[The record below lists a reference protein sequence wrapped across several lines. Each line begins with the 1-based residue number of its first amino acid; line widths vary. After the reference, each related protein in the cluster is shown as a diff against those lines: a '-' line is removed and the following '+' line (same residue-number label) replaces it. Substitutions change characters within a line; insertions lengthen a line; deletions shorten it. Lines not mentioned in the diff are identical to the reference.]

1 MKLIGSVGLILLLAA
16 GCQSKK
22 SERPSIYEGK
32 INVGIDESIYQI
44 IHAETDGY
52 RMHYPRASFVNA
64 VMPENTAVKLLL
76 EDSMDVICITRTL
89 NAEELEVLKKREI
102 SYKPAPMALDAVVL
116 IAHPDASL
124 GSVSLP
130 DLKRMFTDEGSPFK
144 LVFDNGN
151 SSNLNQVLT
160 RLGVTEFSR
169 KNVVA
174 AGGNQKVFDWVKK
187 DKNAIGFVGFNLISE
202 KSNEVTQE
210 LKSSVKILGV
220 KDQAGAVRP
229 SRAGILE
236 QTYPFHRTIYLH
248 TLGTGW
254 GVENGFIRFACS
266 KPGQLI
272 AEKMGLV
279 PYYAIP
285 KEFVL
290 SKGALD

>member
-1 MKLIGSVGLILLLAA
+1 MKFLWSAGLVLLLA

-22 SERPSIYEGK
+22 SERPNIYEGR
-32 INVGIDESIYQI
+32 INVGIDESILQV

-52 RMHYPRASFVNA
+52 RMHYPKASFNNF

-76 EDSMDVICITRTL
+76 QDSMDVICITRTL
-89 NAEELEVLKKREI
+89 NEEEMEVLKKREI
-102 SYKPAPMALDAVVL
+102 TYKPAPMALDAVVL
-116 IAHPDASL
+116 IAHPEASL
-124 GSVSLP
+124 EGVSLES
-130 DLKRMFTDEGSPFK
+130 LKRMFTDESSPSK
-144 LVFDNGN
+144 LVFDSGN

-160 RLGVTEFSR
+160 RLGITDFSR

-187 DKNAIGFVGFNLISE
+187 DKNAIGFVGYNLISE
-202 KSNEVTQE
+202 KSSELSRD
-210 LKSSVKILGV
+210 LKSSVKVLGV
-220 KDQAGAVRP
+220 SDEGTHVLP
-229 SRAGILE
+229 SKSTILE

-248 TLGTGW
+248 TLGTAW
-254 GVENGFIRFACS
+254 GVENGFIRFACT

-290 SKGALD
+290 SKESLD

>member
-1 MKLIGSVGLILLLAA
+1 MLA

-22 SERPSIYEGK
+22 SERPNIYEGR
-32 INVGIDESIYQI
+32 ISVGIDESILQV

-52 RMHYPRASFVNA
+52 RMHYPRASFDNF

-76 EDSMDVICITRTL
+76 QDSMDVICITRTL

-102 SYKPAPMALDAVVL
+102 TYKPAPMALDAVVL
-116 IAHPDASL
+116 IAHPEASL
-124 GSVSLP
+124 ESVSLEG
-130 DLKRMFTDEGSPFK
+130 LKRMFTDENSPSK
-144 LVFDNGN
+144 LVFDSGN

-160 RLGVTEFSR
+160 RLGITDFSR

-187 DKNAIGFVGFNLISE
+187 DKNAIGFVGYNLISE
-202 KSNEVTQE
+202 KSSELTRE
-210 LKSSVKILGV
+210 LKSSVKVLGV
-220 KDQAGAVRP
+220 SDEGTGVLP
-229 SRAGILE
+229 SKSTILE

-248 TLGTGW
+248 TLGTAW

-290 SKGALD
+290 SKESLD

>member
-1 MKLIGSVGLILLLAA
+1 MRSIWCIGLVLVLAA
-16 GCQSKK
+16 CQSKK
-22 SERPSIYEGK
+22 DDRPSIYEGR
-32 INVGIDESIYQI
+32 INVGMDESIFQI

-52 RMHYPRASFVNA
+52 RMHYPRASFINS

-76 EDSMDVICITRTL
+76 EDSMDVICITRML
-89 NAEELEVLKKREI
+89 NEEELEVLKKREI
-102 SYKPAPMALDAVVL
+102 TYKPAPMALDAVVL
-116 IAHPDASL
+116 IAHPDAPL
-124 GSVSLP
+124 ANVSLAE
-130 DLKRMFTDEGSPFK
+130 LQRLFTDEGSGLK
-144 LVFDNGN
+144 LVFDSGN
-151 SSNLNQVLT
+151 SSNLNQVLN
-160 RLGVTEFSR
+160 RLGITDFSR

-187 DKNAIGFVGFNLISE
+187 DKNAIGFVGYNLISE
-202 KSNEVTQE
+202 KSNEVTRE

-220 KDQAGAVRP
+220 KDQEAVVQP
-229 SRAGILE
+229 SRSTILE

-248 TLGTGW
+248 TLGSAW

-285 KEFVL
+285 KEFVI
-290 SKGALD
+290 SKEPVE

>member
-1 MKLIGSVGLILLLAA
+1 MRFIWSVGLILVLA
-16 GCQSKK
+16 GCQSGK
-22 SERPSIYEGK
+22 SERPNIYEGR
-32 INVGIDESIYQI
+32 INVGIDESIFQV

-52 RMHYPRASFVNA
+52 RMHYPKASFDNF

-102 SYKPAPMALDAVVL
+102 TYKPAPMALDAVVL
-116 IAHPDASL
+116 IVHPDASP
-124 GSVSLP
+124 GSISLA
-130 DLKRMFTDEGSPFK
+130 DLKRMFTDESSPLK
-144 LVFDNGN
+144 LVFDSGN

-160 RLGVTEFSR
+160 RLGITEFSR

-187 DKNAIGFVGFNLISE
+187 DKNAIGFVGYNLISE
-202 KSNEVTQE
+202 KSNEVSRD
-210 LKSSVKILGV
+210 LKSSVKVLTVSEEGTGIAPSKATIL
-220 KDQAGAVRP
+220 D
-229 SRAGILE
+229 
-236 QTYPFHRTIYLH
+236 QTYPFHRIIYLH
-248 TLGTGW
+248 TLGTAW

-290 SKGALD
+290 SKESLE

>member
-1 MKLIGSVGLILLLAA
+1 MKFLWSAGLILLLA

-22 SERPSIYEGK
+22 SERPSIYEGR
-32 INVGIDESIYQI
+32 INVAIDESILQV

-52 RMHYPRASFVNA
+52 RMHYPKASFNNF

-76 EDSMDVICITRTL
+76 QDSMDVICITRTL
-89 NAEELEVLKKREI
+89 NEEEMEVLKKREI
-102 SYKPAPMALDAVVL
+102 TYKPAPMALDAVVL
-116 IAHPDASL
+116 IAHPEASL
-124 GSVSLP
+124 EGVSLES
-130 DLKRMFTDEGSPFK
+130 LKRMFTDESSPSK
-144 LVFDNGN
+144 LVFDSGN

-160 RLGVTEFSR
+160 RLGITDFSR

-187 DKNAIGFVGFNLISE
+187 DKNAIGFVGYNLISE
-202 KSNEVTQE
+202 KSSELSRD
-210 LKSSVKILGV
+210 LKSSVKVLAVSDEGTGV
-220 KDQAGAVRP
+220 LP
-229 SRAGILE
+229 SKSTILE

-248 TLGTGW
+248 TLGTAW
-254 GVENGFIRFACS
+254 GVENGFIRFACT

-290 SKGALD
+290 SKESLD

>member
-1 MKLIGSVGLILLLAA
+1 MKLIWSAGLILLLA

-22 SERPSIYEGK
+22 SERPSIYEGR
-32 INVGIDESIYQI
+32 INVGMDESIYQI

-52 RMHYPRASFVNA
+52 RMHYPRASFTNS
-64 VMPENTAVKLLL
+64 VMPENMAVKLLL

-89 NAEELEVLKKREI
+89 NAEELQVLEKREI
-102 SYKPAPMALDAVVL
+102 TYKPAPMALDAVVL
-116 IAHPDASL
+116 IAHPEASL
-124 GSVSLP
+124 GSVSLS
-130 DLKRMFTDEGSPFK
+130 DLKRMFTDEESPFK

-160 RLGVTEFSR
+160 RLGITDFSR

-187 DKNAIGFVGFNLISE
+187 DRNAIGFTGYNLISE
-202 KSNEVTQE
+202 KSNEVTRE
-210 LKSSVKILGV
+210 LKNSVKILGV
-220 KDQAGAVRP
+220 KDLDTAVKPTR
-229 SRAGILE
+229 STILE

-248 TLGTGW
+248 TLGTAW

-290 SKGALD
+290 SKESME

>member
-1 MKLIGSVGLILLLAA
+1 MMRWIGIMVCVLVLAA
-16 GCQSKK
+16 CQSKK
-22 SERPSIYEGK
+22 SDRPSIYEGR
-32 INVGIDESIYQI
+32 INVGMDESIGAI

-52 RMHYPRASFVNA
+52 RMHYPRASFDNY

-89 NAEELEVLKKREI
+89 NEEEMKVLEKREI
-102 SYKPAPMALDAVVL
+102 TYKPAPMALDAVVL
-116 IAHPDASL
+116 VMNREAQRTGISL
-124 GSVSLP
+124 AELRQ
-130 DLKRMFTDEGSPFK
+130 LFTSGDSPVK
-144 LVFDNGN
+144 LVFDSGN
-151 SSNLNQVLT
+151 SSNLNQVLG
-160 RLGVTEFSR
+160 RLGITDFSR

-174 AGGNQKVFDWVKK
+174 AGGNQKVFDWVQK
-187 DKNAIGFVGFNLISE
+187 DRNAIGFVGYNLISE
-202 KSNEVTQE
+202 KSSEVTRE
-210 LKSSVKILGV
+210 LKNSVKILNVSGDGAGV
-220 KDQAGAVRP
+220 LP
-229 SRAGILE
+229 SKTTILD

-248 TLGTGW
+248 TLGTAW

-290 SKGALD
+290 SKESLD

>member
-1 MKLIGSVGLILLLAA
+1 MLVLA

-22 SERPSIYEGK
+22 SDRPSIYEGR
-32 INVGIDESIYQI
+32 INVGIDESIFQI
-44 IHAETDGY
+44 IDAQTDGY
-52 RMHYPRASFVNA
+52 RMHYPRASFNNS
-64 VMPENTAVKLLL
+64 VMPENMAVKLLL

-89 NAEELEVLKKREI
+89 NAEELKVLEKREI
-102 SYKPAPMALDAVVL
+102 TYKPAPMALDAVVL
-116 IAHPDASL
+116 IVHPDAVLS
-124 GSVSLP
+124 SVSLTE
-130 DLKRMFTDEGSPFK
+130 LQRLFTDEGSGVK
-144 LVFDNGN
+144 LVFDSGN

-160 RLGVTEFSR
+160 RLGIQEFSR

-187 DKNAIGFVGFNLISE
+187 DKNAIGFVGYNLISE
-202 KSNEVTQE
+202 KSNEVTLE

-220 KDQAGAVRP
+220 KDQGAAVGP
-229 SRAGILE
+229 SRSTILE
-236 QTYPFHRTIYLH
+236 QTYPFYRTIYLH
-248 TLGTGW
+248 TLGTAW

-285 KEFVL
+285 KQFVL
-290 SKGALD
+290 SKESLD

>member
-1 MKLIGSVGLILLLAA
+1 MRFIWSVGLILVLA
-16 GCQSKK
+16 GCQSRK
-22 SERPSIYEGK
+22 SERPNIYEGR
-32 INVGIDESIYQI
+32 INVAMDESIFQVM
-44 IHAETDGY
+44 HAETDGY
-52 RMHYPRASFVNA
+52 RMHYPRASFDNF

-102 SYKPAPMALDAVVL
+102 TYKPAPMALDAVVL

-124 GSVSLP
+124 GNISLA
-130 DLKRMFTDEGSPFK
+130 DLKRMFADEGSALK
-144 LVFDNGN
+144 LVFDSGN

-160 RLGVTEFSR
+160 RLGITEFSR

-187 DKNAIGFVGFNLISE
+187 DKNAIGFVGYNLISE
-202 KSNEVTQE
+202 KSNEVSRE
-210 LKSSVKILGV
+210 LKNSVKVLSVSEEG
-220 KDQAGAVRP
+220 
-229 SRAGILE
+229 AGIVPSKATILD

-248 TLGTGW
+248 TLGTAW

-290 SKGALD
+290 SKESLE

>member
-1 MKLIGSVGLILLLAA
+1 MRFLWSVGVMLMLA

-22 SERPSIYEGK
+22 SDRPSIYEGR
-32 INVGIDESIYQI
+32 INVGMDESILQI
-44 IHAETDGY
+44 IHAQTDGY
-52 RMHYPRASFVNA
+52 RMHYPRASFDNF
-64 VMPENTAVKLLL
+64 VMPENMAVKMLL

-89 NAEELEVLKKREI
+89 NAEELKVLESREI
-102 SYKPAPMALDAVVL
+102 TYKPAPMALDAVVL
-116 IAHPDASL
+116 IVHPDAALSA
-124 GSVSLP
+124 VSLA
-130 DLKRMFTDEGSPFK
+130 DLQRLFTDEGSTIK
-144 LVFDNGN
+144 LVFDSGN

-160 RLGVTEFSR
+160 RLGIQEFSR

-187 DKNAIGFVGFNLISE
+187 DKNAIGFVGYNLISE
-202 KSNEVTQE
+202 KSNEVTRE
-210 LKSSVKILGV
+210 LKGSVKILGV
-220 KDQAGAVRP
+220 KDQGVAVEP
-229 SRAGILE
+229 SRSTILE

-248 TLGTGW
+248 TLGTAW

-285 KEFVL
+285 KQFVL
-290 SKGALD
+290 SRESLD

>member
-1 MKLIGSVGLILLLAA
+1 MRLIWTAGLFLLLA

-22 SERPSIYEGK
+22 SERPSIYEGR
-32 INVGIDESIYQI
+32 INVGMDESIQQI
-44 IHAETDGY
+44 IQAETEGY
-52 RMHYPRASFVNA
+52 RMHYPKASFKNS
-64 VMPENTAVKLLL
+64 VMPENRAVKLLL
-76 EDSMDVICITRTL
+76 EDSMDVICITRKL
-89 NAEELEVLKKREI
+89 NAEELKVLENREI
-102 SYKPAPMALDAVVL
+102 TYKPAPMALDAVVL
-116 IAHPDASL
+116 IVHREASL
-124 GSVSLP
+124 ESISLA
-130 DLKRMFTDEGSPFK
+130 DLKRMFTDEESPFK

-151 SSNLNQVLT
+151 SSNLNQVLN
-160 RLGVTEFSR
+160 RLGITDFSR

-187 DKNAIGFVGFNLISE
+187 DRNAIGFTGFNLISE
-202 KSNEVTQE
+202 KSSEVTLE
-210 LKSSVKILGV
+210 LKNSVKILGV
-220 KDQAGAVRP
+220 KDQDTPVKPTRSA
-229 SRAGILE
+229 ILE

-248 TLGTGW
+248 TLGTAW

-290 SKGALD
+290 SKESLE